1 MSIQV
6 KVTNLIQLT
15 RWPTRIGS
23 INRHIGTHSAG
34 DVSSIASADMLANML
49 VGSDSSFLPFHAKE
63 IFVQLNKGFSEII
76 IVSESVK
83 FLQWLLVIFSIGM
96 RNLMKN

>member
-1 MSIQV
+1 M
-6 KVTNLIQLT
+6 TL
-15 RWPTRIGS
+15 
-23 INRHIGTHSAG
+23 
-34 DVSSIASADMLANML
+34 LANVS

-83 FLQWLLVIFSIGM
+83 FLQSLTKLTYMLNVCEY
-96 RNLMKN
+96 L

>member
-1 MSIQV
+1 MS
-6 KVTNLIQLT
+6 T
-15 RWPTRIGS
+15 
-23 INRHIGTHSAG
+23 
-34 DVSSIASADMLANML
+34 IASADMTLLANVS

-83 FLQWLLVIFSIGM
+83 FWQW
-96 RNLMKN
+96 